1 MSERPMPKAN
11 ATNTIPAKK
20 VEKVVKGTVKKKKKS
35 EVSKFKDVF
44 ISEDANSVKNY
55 IFMDVLVPSIK
66 KALSD
71 IVKDGIDMILY
82 GDKRSGN
89 RSNSSRVSYRDYS
102 SGSGRRENNRSTRTN
117 YDFADLVYD
126 TRSEAESVL
135 ASMDEIMDTY
145 NVVTVADMYDLSGV
159 TCNYTDNKYGWM
171 NISNAQVI
179 HGRDGYIIKMPR
191 VVLRRIMSYLINF
204 DPLIKTEYSEKFD
217 EIRKGLVVQSYYKYG
232 KASRNFVSGNVDAIG
247 SLKKCIVKFEETGN
261 LEYLADAANY
271 CMFRYM
277 FPQGK
282 EFFKHTDSGESAGID
297 GMSVKEIEEFKKE
310 NY

>member
-1 MSERPMPKAN
+1 MSERPIPKAN
-11 ATNTIPAKK
+11 AANTVPTKK

-135 ASMDEIMDTY
+135 ASMDEIMD
-145 NVVTVADMYDLSGV
+145 
-159 TCNYTDNKYGWM
+159 
-171 NISNAQVI
+171 
-179 HGRDGYIIKMPR
+179 GRDGRITTADQQIFKRM
-191 VVLRRIMSYLINF
+191 RRYTLSFGKNGRCLYLF
-204 DPLIKTEYSEKFD
+204 
-217 EIRKGLVVQSYYKYG
+217 EIY
-232 KASRNFVSGNVDAIG
+232 
-247 SLKKCIVKFEETGN
+247 
-261 LEYLADAANY
+261 
-271 CMFRYM
+271 
-277 FPQGK
+277 
-282 EFFKHTDSGESAGID
+282 
-297 GMSVKEIEEFKKE
+297 
-310 NY
+310 